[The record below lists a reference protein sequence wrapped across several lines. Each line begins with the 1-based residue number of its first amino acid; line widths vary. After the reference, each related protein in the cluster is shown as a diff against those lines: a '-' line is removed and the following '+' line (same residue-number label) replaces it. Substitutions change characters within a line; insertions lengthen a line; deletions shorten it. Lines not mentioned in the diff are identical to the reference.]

1 VIDQHQTG
9 IMDDDL
15 SVAIERCAEL
25 DRNDVYEKSKKW
37 SWENCWEIF
46 KNNLVPVD

>member
-1 VIDQHQTG
+1 VIEQAETG
-9 IMDDDL
+9 FMDDDL
-15 SVAIERCAEL
+15 SVAVERCLDL
-25 DRNDVYEKSKKW
+25 DRTNVYKKSKKW